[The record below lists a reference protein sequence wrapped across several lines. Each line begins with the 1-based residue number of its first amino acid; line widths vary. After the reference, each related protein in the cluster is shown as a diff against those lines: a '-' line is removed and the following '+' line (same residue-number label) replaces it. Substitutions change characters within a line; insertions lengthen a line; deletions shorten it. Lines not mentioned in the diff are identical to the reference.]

1 MRGTGGWE
9 TFKNKV
15 SCEREW
21 IGWSG
26 STSMVCFSIWYL
38 QYSAR
43 LCKQTYSFVWK
54 SLPKVVCVPKLFCLL
69 VYSLCFEYCR
79 CLFTYLQL
87 SRCYVYWFVRLRLR
101 ALPRH
106 NYLQPI
112 RKVWKMSKH
121 SKCEYIKPNTEPW
134 QWHCFGLFFTTDPT
148 CFWTL
153 FMRNQLRRQP
163 CASFPSF
170 LLEKCETITRTLEPT
185 QLVHI
190 DYDLSCFRTQS

>member
-1 MRGTGGWE
+1 
-9 TFKNKV
+9 
-15 SCEREW
+15 
-21 IGWSG
+21 
-26 STSMVCFSIWYL
+26 MVCFSIWYL

-112 RKVWKMSKH
+112 RKVWKMSNTQNV
-121 SKCEYIKPNTEPW
+121 NTE
-134 QWHCFGLFFTTDPT
+134 
-148 CFWTL
+148 
-153 FMRNQLRRQP
+153 NQIPNLDNDIVSACSSQQTQHVFEHYL
-163 CASFPSF
+163 CGTSSAGSLALLF
-170 LLEKCETITRTLEPT
+170 LLFSSRNAKQLLERLN
-185 QLVHI
+185 QH
-190 DYDLSCFRTQS
+190 S